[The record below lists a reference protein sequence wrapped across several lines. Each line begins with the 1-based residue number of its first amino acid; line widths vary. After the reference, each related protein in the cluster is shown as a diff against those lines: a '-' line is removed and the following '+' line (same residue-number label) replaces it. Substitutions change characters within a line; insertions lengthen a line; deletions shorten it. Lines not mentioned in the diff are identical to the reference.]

1 MKELLPLKKYLLR
14 YKKKIILGFICIIF
28 SNFFATIIPQ
38 IIQKT
43 IDIFNN
49 SNNLI
54 HQKPILIEYTILIIL
69 FSAISG
75 VFRYYIRQTI
85 IVASRLI
92 ENDLR
97 NDLFTHIIKLP
108 YSFFYNNSTGNLMA
122 LSTNDINAVRNFLG
136 PAIMYSTDNIIKFLF
151 IFIMMLNIDI
161 QLTIYALLPLP
172 FISILVVIIGRKV
185 QNYYS
190 QVLKQFGVLT
200 TIAQENISLVRVVKS
215 YSIQENFIKK
225 FDKNSKEYYHIN
237 IRMMRI
243 MSLVQPLL
251 IFLVGLSL
259 TITLLIGGYDVIT
272 GRLTIGEITA
282 LTIYLGLLIWPMFA
296 FGWVTN
302 MIHQANASMKR
313 LNEVFNLPIEIDD
326 NSQVNLKEINEIEF
340 KNVSFEVDNKKI
352 LDNITFKIQK
362 HQKVAI
368 IGKTGAGKTTI
379 FNLIT
384 KILSPTSGEIHIN
397 GININS
403 IPAKDI
409 RANLAYITQEAFL
422 FSDTIKNNILFCCQ
436 NSDKNLNEIITLSAL
451 DKDISSFPNG
461 IDTIIGEK
469 GITLSGGQKQRVAIA
484 RALASNY
491 NFFLFDDSF
500 SAIDTDT
507 ENRIISNL
515 YNFLENKTA
524 LFISHRVSTIKNCDY
539 IYVLDKGKIIE
550 QGTNEYLL
558 NKNGYY
564 AKLYNHQMIEIE
576 LDNA

>member
-172 FISILVVIIGRKV
+172 FISVLVVIIGRKV

-362 HQKVAI
+362 HQKVAF

-384 KILSPTSGEIHIN
+384 KILSPTSGEILIN

-409 RANLAYITQEAFL
+409 RANLTYITQEAFL

-461 IDTIIGEK
+461 IDTIIGER